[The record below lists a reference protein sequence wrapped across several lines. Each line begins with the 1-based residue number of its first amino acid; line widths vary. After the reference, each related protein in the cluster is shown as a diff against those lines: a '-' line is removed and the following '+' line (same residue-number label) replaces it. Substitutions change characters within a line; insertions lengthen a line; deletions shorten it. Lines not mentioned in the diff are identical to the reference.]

1 MIGLVTMKQRRNSR
15 INQQGFT
22 MIEMVAVL
30 IVMAIMAAGITSRV
44 TTTGNELIVETE
56 ILKSHLRFAQIRAM
70 NDTVSWGINVNDASS
85 YTLYKGTDQ
94 APDILPGESG
104 QTHTLPT
111 GVTITAGLERHNF
124 NEWGKPVN
132 AVGAELTG
140 TQTITLT
147 QETAT
152 STITIT
158 QNTGYVQ

>member
-1 MIGLVTMKQRRNSR
+1 
-15 INQQGFT
+15 

-30 IVMAIMAAGITSRV
+30 IVMAIMAAGISSRV

-70 NDTVSWGINVNDASS
+70 NDTVSWGINVNTDS
-85 YTLYKGTDQ
+85 YTLYRGDGPAT
-94 APDILPGESG
+94 DILPGESG
-104 QTHTLPT
+104 QKHELQK

-132 AVGAELTG
+132 AVGTELTG
-140 TQTITLT
+140 PRTITLT
-147 QETAT
+147 QESAT

>member
-1 MIGLVTMKQRRNSR
+1 MMKQRRISR
-15 INQQGFT
+15 IKQRGFT

-30 IVMAIMAAGITSRV
+30 IVMAIMVAGISSRV

-56 ILKSHLRFAQIRAM
+56 VLKFHLRFAQIRAM
-70 NDTVSWGINVNDASS
+70 NDTVSWGINVNDAFS
-85 YTLYKGTDQ
+85 YTLYRGTGP

-147 QETAT
+147 QET
-152 STITIT
+152 STNSITIT